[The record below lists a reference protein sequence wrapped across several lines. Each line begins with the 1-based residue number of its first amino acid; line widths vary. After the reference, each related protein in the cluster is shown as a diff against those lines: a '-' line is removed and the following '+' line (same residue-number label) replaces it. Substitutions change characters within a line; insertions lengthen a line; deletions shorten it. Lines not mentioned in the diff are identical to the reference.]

1 MYGGWRTCTS
11 RTQGRWRPYGCGG
24 TRNPATTCWSSRGT
38 RSRSPGSSRS
48 AAEVP
53 SPISPS
59 PQASSSTGSSS
70 RRFSRPRHTRSRRE
84 RRASIFGGIVVRVL
98 VLVDGEHYPPV
109 TRWGIEVA
117 RGRGHEV
124 VAALFLGGTEKV
136 DPSALPDLGLA
147 TFPAG
152 ADIRAT
158 LADALDGVRPEAVLD
173 LSDEPVVGYRERME
187 LAAVSLVRG
196 IAYLGPD
203 FRLDPPISGP
213 PLPCPTV
220 AVIGT
225 GKRTGKTAI
234 GGEVARVAK
243 AMGRNPI
250 VVAMGRGGPSEP
262 QVARA
267 GTVTLDG
274 LLDLVRRGEHA
285 ASDYLEDAVTS
296 GVTTIGARRAGGGL
310 AGAPFASNVREAAE
324 LAVDLGAGLVV
335 LTMTGSPIT
344 GPENLSALTSHVQRI
359 RGDARVVVTDL
370 QPVPLGDVRGKEAF
384 FTTTAPQ
391 AVAARQVASLE
402 AGFGCRV
409 VGWSARLADRS
420 GLMEDLEKAEAY
432 EVLLTELKAAAVD
445 VACER
450 AMSRGAAVVF
460 VDNRP
465 LVVDGGT
472 DLPNLLA
479 ETLDLAVKRY
489 EAR

>member
-1 MYGGWRTCTS
+1 
-11 RTQGRWRPYGCGG
+11 
-24 TRNPATTCWSSRGT
+24 
-38 RSRSPGSSRS
+38 
-48 AAEVP
+48 
-53 SPISPS
+53 
-59 PQASSSTGSSS
+59 
-70 RRFSRPRHTRSRRE
+70 
-84 RRASIFGGIVVRVL
+84 VRVL

-109 TRWGIEVA
+109 TRWGIQAA
-117 RGRGHEV
+117 RRRGHEV

-136 DPSALPDLGLA
+136 DPTALPDLGLP
-147 TFPAG
+147 TLPAG
-152 ADIRAT
+152 ADIRAA
-158 LADALDGVRPEAVLD
+158 LAEVLDGMRPEAVLD

-196 IAYLGPD
+196 IPYLGPD

-243 AMGRNPI
+243 AMGHNPI
-250 VVAMGRGGPSEP
+250 VVAMGRGGPPEP
-262 QVARA
+262 QVAPA
-267 GTVTLDG
+267 GTVTLDE

-335 LTMTGSPIT
+335 MEGSGSAVPSVPWDAGILAVPVSAPPEYLGGYLGPYRLLLSDLVVLTMTGSPIT
-344 GPENLSALTSHVQRI
+344 GPENLLALTSHVQRN

-391 AVAARQVASLE
+391 AIAAKQVASLE
-402 AGFGCRV
+402 ASFGCRV

-450 AMSRGAAVVF
+450 AMVRGATVVF

-465 LVVDGGT
+465 LAVDAGT
-472 DLPNLLA
+472 NLPDLLA
-479 ETLDLAVKRY
+479 ETMDLAVKRY